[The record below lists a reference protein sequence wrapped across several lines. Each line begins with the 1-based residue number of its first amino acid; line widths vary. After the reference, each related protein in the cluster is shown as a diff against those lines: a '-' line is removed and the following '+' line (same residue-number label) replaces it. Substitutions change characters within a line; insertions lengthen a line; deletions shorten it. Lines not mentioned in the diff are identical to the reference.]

1 MDLVPLS
8 LTAMIIKHAAAS
20 LALAMVAI
28 VTIPAALGNSN
39 SPQTTMPEE
48 EEVVIQIEGMTCS
61 ACATGV
67 AASLRRVEGVIEA
80 EVSIDP
86 PEAHIL
92 FDPSATSTEALVE
105 AIEDL
110 GYEAEIVES

>member
-1 MDLVPLS
+1 MNTKNATVFF
-8 LTAMIIKHAAAS
+8 A
-20 LALAMVAI
+20 LALVAI
-28 VTIPAALGNSN
+28 LTIPAAIGNSN
-39 SPQTTMPEE
+39 NSHTNIAEE

-80 EVSIDP
+80 EVSIEP
-86 PEAHIL
+86 PEAHIR
-92 FDPSATSTEALVE
+92 FDPSETSAEALVE

>member
-1 MDLVPLS
+1 M
-8 LTAMIIKHAAAS
+8 
-20 LALAMVAI
+20 
-28 VTIPAALGNSN
+28 
-39 SPQTTMPEE
+39 
-48 EEVVIQIEGMTCS
+48 VIQIAGMTCS

-80 EVSIDP
+80 EVSIEP
-86 PEAHIL
+86 PEAHIR
-92 FDPSATSTEALVE
+92 FDPSETSAEALVE

>member
-1 MDLVPLS
+1 MNTKNATVFF
-8 LTAMIIKHAAAS
+8 A
-20 LALAMVAI
+20 LALVAI
-28 VTIPAALGNSN
+28 LTIPPAIGNSN
-39 SPQTTMPEE
+39 NSQTTVPEE

-80 EVSIDP
+80 EVSIEP
-86 PEAHIL
+86 PEAHIR
-92 FDPSATSTEALVE
+92 FDPSETSAEALVE

>member
-1 MDLVPLS
+1 MNTKNATVFF
-8 LTAMIIKHAAAS
+8 A
-20 LALAMVAI
+20 LALVAI
-28 VTIPAALGNSN
+28 LTIPAAIGNSN
-39 SPQTTMPEE
+39 NSQTNIAEE

-80 EVSIDP
+80 EVSIEP
-86 PEAHIL
+86 PEAHIR
-92 FDPSATSTEALVE
+92 FDPSETSAEALVE

>member
-1 MDLVPLS
+1 MNTKNATVFF
-8 LTAMIIKHAAAS
+8 A
-20 LALAMVAI
+20 LALVAI
-28 VTIPAALGNSN
+28 LTIPAAIGNSN
-39 SPQTTMPEE
+39 NSQTNIAEE

-80 EVSIDP
+80 EVSIEP
-86 PEAHIL
+86 PEAHIR
-92 FDPSATSTEALVE
+92 FDPAETSAEALVE

-110 GYEAEIVES
+110 GYEAEIAES

>member
-1 MDLVPLS
+1 MNTKNATVFFALVL
-8 LTAMIIKHAAAS
+8 
-20 LALAMVAI
+20 VAI
-28 VTIPAALGNSN
+28 LTIPAAIGNSN
-39 SPQTTMPEE
+39 NSQTNIAEE

-80 EVSIDP
+80 EVSIEP
-86 PEAHIL
+86 PEAHIR
-92 FDPSATSTEALVE
+92 FDPSETSAEALVE